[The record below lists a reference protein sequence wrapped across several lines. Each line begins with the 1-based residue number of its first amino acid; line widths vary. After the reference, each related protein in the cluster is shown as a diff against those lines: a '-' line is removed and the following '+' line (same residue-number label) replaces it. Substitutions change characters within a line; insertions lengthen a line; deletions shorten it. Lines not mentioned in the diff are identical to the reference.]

1 RHRSPGIVHPNVFRR
16 FPLTGPVAQQ
26 AAVRINTRPA
36 VAGQIPFSRLPPWP
50 GRKRLP
56 IALAQV
62 IQGNRRLRRHAVVL
76 AFEEKVE
83 PAQLQIVYWG
93 ASAVAQPT
101 LPHLGNPG
109 QMPPRAHQQPLRLS
123 AFLEMPIGGEG
134 AGEEAVVPAPHMQ
147 SRDIDTVEHGARRAS
162 PPIITAWWLVQPVAV

>member
-1 RHRSPGIVHPNVFRR
+1 
-16 FPLTGPVAQQ
+16 
-26 AAVRINTRPA
+26 
-36 VAGQIPFSRLPPWP
+36 
-50 GRKRLP
+50 
-56 IALAQV
+56 
-62 IQGNRRLRRHAVVL
+62 
-76 AFEEKVE
+76 
-83 PAQLQIVYWG
+83 
-93 ASAVAQPT
+93 AVAQPT

-162 PPIITAWWLVQPVAV
+162 PPIITAWWLVQPVAVERIGKRFTQGRCRRIDQLYRGRSMPD